1 MMHKWIMFALVI
13 AASVMAVV
21 FSVVEA
27 MKEPENAE
35 EPVAENELRITGK
48 NFEFNQ
54 AEYHI
59 PAGQEIIISYKNEL
73 GGGIHGMAING
84 TDINLM
90 DGDKVAYTFEPGVY
104 DIVCSVMCGVGH
116 TEMTAKLIVE

>member
-1 MMHKWIMFALVI
+1 MHKWIMLALVI

-21 FSVVEA
+21 FSITEA
-27 MKEPENAE
+27 MKEPEHAE
-35 EPVAENELRITGK
+35 EPVAENELRITGT
-48 NFEFNQ
+48 NFEFDQ

-59 PAGQEIIISYKNEL
+59 TAGEEVVLSYRNAL

-84 TDINLM
+84 TDINLK
-90 DGDKVAYTFEPGVY
+90 DGESANYTFEPGVY
-104 DIVCSVMCGVGH
+104 DIICSIMCGEGH